1 MSMQMVVLCAA
12 LSLAATAA
20 RAGEA
25 APVHVWEDAITLPTH
40 LWQEDIHP
48 VFQEL
53 EGSIYYPWPRQDHL
67 LREVVQK
74 SYRTLN
80 LENEYLRVT
89 CIPELGGRIHS
100 VFNKTTGGE
109 MFHRN
114 DHIKPAL
121 IAMRGAWIAG
131 GIEWN
136 AGPQGHTVFMMEPV
150 QSALQENPDGSATLI
165 VGTTEKTFRTRWVVR
180 LTLRPGRAFLEE
192 DIRLINPTDGVQPY
206 YFWNNTAFPNNP
218 GTRFIYPMT
227 LGTDH
232 AGTTFFRWPV
242 NEGRDLTWLKNYD
255 TMTSIFGYKV
265 GFDFFGAYEVDED
278 RGIVSFTNHHEV
290 PGKKAWTWGKDDF
303 GIVSQ
308 MSLSDDGPDRSQ
320 YIEVQSG
327 PLRTQ
332 ADYGMMRPR
341 QEIAWREWWYPV
353 HGLGDGF
360 EYATRD
366 IAAQA
371 YHREEALELRLL
383 ATGSFPD
390 ARCTL
395 SAAGTVL
402 LDTEVALSPAKP
414 AVITLAPA
422 PEGPVRVSVVSPA
435 QGALLD
441 YTTPLDIPV
450 IDPPSLEKRPARPDG
465 QPTADELFAEAFLK
479 DSQSDPD
486 GARTG
491 YEKVLELDP
500 EHADARCALAVLD
513 NESARFAEAAEHA
526 RIAVARDPGNGAAWH
541 QLGVASLGLGEYE
554 EAARAG
560 WKAVRCAGTEALGL
574 ELAGRAAMWRRDYG
588 TASDILARAVR
599 TVPENS
605 TLRDAWLASRFNLGD
620 RDALLA
626 DIEAAAMADP
636 TDLFAAALGPLV
648 RWNTAPSEN
657 SANAELDTLPAALA
671 APGGDPAFNTL
682 EAAAFLLGMDLPRPA
697 LELLQAAEQSDVFR
711 DAGPYPLYCMAY
723 CRTRLNARVGEDSRA
738 LLLAA
743 AAGTNPAAPKPQ
755 HPHGAHALV
764 VMRFAVKEA
773 PEDANAHYLLG
784 LTLAGL
790 HRAAEAVPCW
800 ERAVALNP
808 MHGLAWRL
816 LGLHRWKK
824 EENLA
829 TAETAYRNALAA
841 LPNDQMVLRDL
852 TEVLTKQ
859 GRRAEALALAEA
871 LPEDTFRRY
880 DLALWQAKAYLDE
893 GRNDDCVAF
902 LRDSRFSNWEGVTT
916 PRDIFV
922 GALMARG
929 KQHAEAGNHA
939 GALADFEEAL
949 TYPENLGVGQ
959 RYKRTDAETCL
970 WAGKALQ
977 ALGRVEEARA
987 MWTEGA
993 GQITL
998 ADPPQVFVTVTKEQ
1012 DEAVGLCRA
1021 ALEALR

>member
-25 APVHVWEDAITLPTH
+25 DPVRTWEDSITLPTH
-40 LWQEDIHP
+40 LWHEDIHP

-80 LENEYLRVT
+80 LENEHLRVT

-100 VFNKTTGGE
+100 VFNKVTGGE

-136 AGPQGHTVFMMEPV
+136 AGPQGHTVFMLEPV

-242 NEGRDLTWLKNYD
+242 NEGRDLTWLKNYE
-255 TMTSIFGYKV
+255 TMTSIFGYEV
-265 GFDFFGAYEVDED
+265 PFDFFGAYEVDED
-278 RGIVSFTNHHEV
+278 RGIVSYTNHHEV

-303 GIVSQ
+303 GVVSQ
-308 MSLSDDGPDRSQ
+308 MSLTDDDRDRAE

-360 EYATRD
+360 EFANRD
-366 IAAQA
+366 IAAQT

-383 ATGSFPD
+383 ATGDFPG
-390 ARCTL
+390 ARCEL
-395 SAAGTVL
+395 SSAGKVL
-402 LDTEVALSPAKP
+402 LDAEAALSPRKP
-414 AVITLAPA
+414 VIISLAPA
-422 PEGPVRVSVVSPA
+422 PDGPVRVLVTDPA
-435 QGALLD
+435 LGVLLD

-450 IDPPSLEKRPARPDG
+450 IDPPNLEKRHARPDG
-465 QPTADELFAEAFLK
+465 QPTADELFADAFLT
-479 DSQSDPD
+479 DSQSDPA
-486 GARTG
+486 GARAG

-513 NESARFAEAAEHA
+513 NESARFAEAAAHA
-526 RIAVARDPGNGAAWH
+526 RVAVARDPGNGAAWH
-541 QLGVASLGLGEYE
+541 QLGVACMGLGEYE

-560 WKAVRCAGTEALGL
+560 WKAVDCTGTEALGL
-574 ELAGRAAMWRRDYG
+574 ELAGRAVLRGGDRK
-588 TASDILARAVR
+588 TAVDVLSRAVR
-599 TVPENS
+599 LAPES
-605 TLRDAWLASRFNLGD
+605 SALRDAWLVSRLNLND
-620 RDALLA
+620 RDELLVY
-626 DIEAAAMADP
+626 IEAAAKADP
-636 TDLFAAALGPLV
+636 THVLPALLGPLM
-648 RWNTAPSEN
+648 RWESSAAKEVN
-657 SANAELDTLPAALA
+657 SPDQEAKLA
-671 APGGDPAFNTL
+671 AILTALGGDPAYNAL
-682 EAAAFLLGMDLPRPA
+682 EAAMFLAKRQQSGRGLR
-697 LELLQAAEQSDVFR
+697 LLDAAEAAGIFR
-711 DAGPYPLYCMAY
+711 EAGPYPYYCMAY
-723 CRTRLNARVGEDSRA
+723 CTA
-738 LLLAA
+738 LLLGSGQSAGDILATAA
-743 AAGTNPAAPKPQ
+743 KTDPAAPKPQ
-755 HPHGAHALV
+755 HPHGADALA

-773 PEDANAHYLLG
+773 PGDANAHYLLG

-800 ERAVALNP
+800 ERAVELNP
-808 MHGLAWRL
+808 NHGLAWRL
-816 LGLHRWKK
+816 LGLYRWKK
-824 EENLA
+824 DGNL
-829 TAETAYRNALAA
+829 ETAADAFRKALAA

-852 TEVLTKQ
+852 TEVLTKLK
-859 GRRAEALALAEA
+859 RRPEALALAEA

-880 DLALWQAKAYLDE
+880 DLALWQAQAYLDE
-893 GRNDDCVAF
+893 GRHDDCVTF
-902 LRDSRFSNWEGVTT
+902 LRESRFSNWEGVTT
-916 PRDIFV
+916 PRDIFA

-929 KQHAEAGNHA
+929 KQRFGAGLHAE
-939 GALADFEEAL
+939 ALADFEEAL

-959 RYKRTDAETCL
+959 RYRRTDAETCL
-970 WAGKALQ
+970 WAGKTLQ
-977 ALGRVEEARA
+977 ALGRDEEARA

-998 ADPPQVFVTVTKEQ
+998 ADPPQVFVTVSKEQ
-1012 DEAVGLCRA
+1012 DEAVGLCRE
-1021 ALEALR
+1021 ALEALQ